1 MDMTIGE
8 MVVWGIVGLL
18 AGSLAGLIVQRKKE
32 GFGWVTNLVYGLIG
46 AFIGGALFDKLDIKL
61 GLSKITID
69 LNLVAAAFCG
79 SLIVVIGASIIESRR
94 KNSKQ

>member
-8 MVVWGIVGLL
+8 VVVWAIIGLL

-32 GFGWVTNLVYGLIG
+32 GFGWVTNLIFGLIG
-46 AFIGGALFDKLDIKL
+46 AFVGGALFDKFNINL

-69 LNLVAAAFCG
+69 LNLVVAAFAG
-79 SLIVVIGASIIESRR
+79 SLIVVIAATFIESRR
-94 KNSKQ
+94 RSK